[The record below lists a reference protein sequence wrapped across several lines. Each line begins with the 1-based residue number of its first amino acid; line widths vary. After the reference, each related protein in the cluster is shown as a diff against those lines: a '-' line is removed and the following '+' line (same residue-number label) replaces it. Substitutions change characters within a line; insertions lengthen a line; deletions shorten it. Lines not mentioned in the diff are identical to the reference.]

1 MTPREEQ
8 VYLLMKFPPF
18 LLFFGYMKAL
28 FFELHES
35 LKLLR
40 CFEANILLW
49 LTLAVLTIAIT
60 FTTITTASK
69 IHHHRQSQSHKRN
82 IFAGSQ

>member
-1 MTPREEQ
+1 
-8 VYLLMKFPPF
+8 
-18 LLFFGYMKAL
+18 MKAL